1 MPAGRAFGTGGAAG
15 GSAGTGHGTTASV
28 LPWGVAFLALLALV
42 AAFAGRNFGAA
53 KGSVI
58 GGSSNALP
66 TTEMDGGGPPPPMTG
81 RAPDISNMSANERAS
96 NLYIRAMT
104 AAEQGKVDSAQF
116 FATMA
121 VAAHGMIEG
130 MSIDERYHMG
140 RAAEI
145 LGDAATMRA
154 QGDTILQERP
164 TSLLGLIL
172 SADALRAG
180 GDSTAAKA
188 FDARLIATLQEEMQ
202 SKLPEYELHRTE
214 IDRAVADARRGR

>member
-1 MPAGRAFGTGGAAG
+1 MPVGRGAGAAGGAAG
-15 GSAGTGHGTTASV
+15 AGHSTTASV

-42 AAFAGRNFGAA
+42 AAFAGKNFGAA
-53 KGSVI
+53 KGSQVS
-58 GGSSNALP
+58 GSANALP
-66 TTEMDGGGPPPPMTG
+66 TSEMDGGGPASGAPA
-81 RAPDISNMSANERAS
+81 RAPDISSMSANERAS

-121 VAAHGMIEG
+121 VAAHGMIDA

-145 LGDAATMRA
+145 LGDAATMRV
-154 QGDTILQERP
+154 QGDSILQERP

-172 SADALRAG
+172 AGDALRVA

-188 FDARLIATLQEEMQ
+188 FDARLIAALPEELQ
-202 SKLPEYELHRTE
+202 SKLPEYELHRSE
-214 IDRAVADARRGR
+214 IDAAVAAARRGRR

>member
-1 MPAGRAFGTGGAAG
+1 MPVGLGAAG
-15 GSAGTGHGTTASV
+15 AGARGASQGTTASV

-42 AAFAGRNFGAA
+42 AAFAGKNFGAA
-53 KGSVI
+53 KGSVVS
-58 GGSSNALP
+58 GSANALP
-66 TTEMDGGGPPPPMTG
+66 TTEMDGGGPPPPLG
-81 RAPDISNMSANERAS
+81 PRAPDISSMSANERAS

-145 LGDAATMRA
+145 LGDAETMRA

-172 SADALRAG
+172 SGDALRAA

-188 FDARLIATLQEEMQ
+188 FDARLIAALQEEML

-214 IDRAVADARRGR
+214 IDRAVSDARRGRP